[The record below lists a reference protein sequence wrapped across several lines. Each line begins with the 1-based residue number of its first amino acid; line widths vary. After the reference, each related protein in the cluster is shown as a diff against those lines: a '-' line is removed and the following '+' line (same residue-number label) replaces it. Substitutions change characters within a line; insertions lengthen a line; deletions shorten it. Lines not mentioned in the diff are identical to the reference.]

1 MSLCCMHG
9 QNLKE
14 EMEKVWD
21 FPGVRLGQL
30 KVSQET
36 ERQLT
41 ENSSARCR
49 SDPHVLHHWNYRDK
63 EYPCPLSRSLFIS
76 QPPIIHGCTIFL
88 QLRPLSC
95 MWSSWFSTLNNTGF
109 LYLDLWFSCLDK
121 ESIFSAG
128 LKFSNLK
135 TQGYAKNLSRV
146 NFCRLEFIL
155 IIHIMRLITQ
165 VYLRQSKF
173 CTQATKPIK

>member
-49 SDPHVLHHWNYRDK
+49 SDPHVLHHWNYREK
-63 EYPCPLSRSLFIS
+63 VYPCPLSRSLFIS

-88 QLRPLSC
+88 QLRPF
-95 MWSSWFSTLNNTGF
+95 MHVVFMIFNFKQYRF

-146 NFCRLEFIL
+146 IFGRLEFKYIL
-155 IIHIMRLITQ
+155 CDL
-165 VYLRQSKF
+165 
-173 CTQATKPIK
+173 